1 MKRQRA
7 GKKHDGGM
15 EYITAIQENG
25 QNIDGGIGMVCV
37 DNECR
42 VLWVESGDEGGGG

>member
-1 MKRQRA
+1 
-7 GKKHDGGM
+7 M

-37 DNECR
+37 WKASVGSCGWE
-42 VLWVESGDEGGGG
+42 VDEGGGW